1 MRFGYSDQ
9 MRESYFLSQP
19 HQPFF
24 VTAFINAIV
33 GMLLFAL
40 GYKGVLYLSIPSGF
54 YHAYTLIFL
63 VFTPAFTAFLFTT
76 FPRFS
81 ATEPIAK
88 PVYLNVLTLFY
99 FGSTLFVLGAV
110 VSPFLGYVGAILVL
124 TGHLQ
129 VFRILRSIYLK
140 TAMPDK
146 HDIYW
151 ILVAMGLGV
160 AAHLLTILSMLFL
173 PTLYPFAI
181 QTAIYLYLFGVTI
194 TVAQRM
200 VPFFSHVYPE
210 RRPYF
215 VRNLFILAAAHV
227 ISESLYAGA
236 GCVPDTL
243 LAIYS
248 FTEIRRWKLPFPNPN
263 PLLWVLHLSLFWVP
277 TAFAMSAL
285 AEAATL
291 LGGFDFLYLGIHALA
306 LGFVFTILIGFG
318 TRVTLGHSGNRM
330 EAHHYEV
337 ALFYATQ
344 LVVIARLA
352 LSVFAAYGYD
362 FRFWFDLAVTA
373 WIILLS
379 AWAWRFFP
387 VLIYGKRL
395 TKER

>member
-1 MRFGYSDQ
+1 MRFGYSDE

-24 VTAFINAIV
+24 VTAFVNAIV
-33 GMLLFAL
+33 SMLLFAL
-40 GYKGVLYLSIPSGF
+40 GYTGKMHLSVPAGF
-54 YHAYTLIFL
+54 YHAYSLLFL

-81 ATEPIAK
+81 ATEPIAQSR
-88 PVYLNVLTLFY
+88 YLNVLTLFY

-110 VSPFLGYVGAILVL
+110 ASPLLGYLGALLVL
-124 TGHLQ
+124 AGHLQ
-129 VFRILRSIYLK
+129 VFRILRGIYLK
-140 TAMPDK
+140 TAIPDK

-151 ILVAMGLGV
+151 ILVAMGTGV
-160 AAHLLTILSMLFL
+160 GAHLLTILAALFF
-173 PTLYPFAI
+173 PSLYSVAI
-181 QTAIYLYLFGVTI
+181 NTAVYLYLFGVTI

-200 VPFFSHVYPE
+200 VPFFSHVYPD

-215 VRNLFILAAAHV
+215 VRNLFILAAMHV
-227 ISESLYAGA
+227 VFEAFYPGA
-236 GCVPDTL
+236 GFLPDTL
-243 LAIYS
+243 LAIYT
-248 FTEIRRWKLPFPNPN
+248 FAEIRRWKLPFPNPN
-263 PLLWVLHLSLFWVP
+263 PLLWVLHLALFWAP
-277 TAFAMSAL
+277 TAFAMSAI
-285 AEAATL
+285 AEATRL
-291 LGGFDFLYLGIHALA
+291 LGGIDFLYLGIHALA

-330 EAHHYEV
+330 EAHRYEIV
-337 ALFYATQ
+337 LFNATQ

-373 WIILLS
+373 WVVLLG

-387 VLIYGKRL
+387 VLVEGKQL